1 MKKVFAK
8 IRFKQGVTW
17 TLHADDYGHVIHCVN
32 KTLEG
37 IDLNV
42 NPIKRIEIHTDSYNA
57 DGLIDERFVEY
68 FYEW

>member
-17 TLHADDYGHVIHCVN
+17 TLRADDYGHVIHCVN

-37 IDLNV
+37 LDLSD
-42 NPIKRIEIHTDSYNA
+42 NPIKRIEVYTEVYNM
-57 DGLIDERFVEY
+57 DGLICERFVEY